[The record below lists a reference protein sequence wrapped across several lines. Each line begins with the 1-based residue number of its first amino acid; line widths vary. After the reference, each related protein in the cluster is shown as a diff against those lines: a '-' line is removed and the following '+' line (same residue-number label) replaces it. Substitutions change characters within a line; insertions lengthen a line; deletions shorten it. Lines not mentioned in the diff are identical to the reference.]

1 MGNSAILGVIVIVAL
16 FLLLR
21 KLSEVAVQYDLPSW
35 GIYLGGILSWAFV
48 LSLLGYA
55 AFTVYLIY
63 DLLANRNLVAIY
75 VLMFIGVIG
84 GMLLQGKEVL
94 DSSRVF
100 DYVRTSLRFEPY
112 TLNRFRLDDELEKKK
127 VKDVY
132 RQITGK
138 EAREMVGSPRLKT
151 EAEIRRLQREAAV
164 LAARQT
170 QLGSPT
176 LKDELKQLRA
186 GHVVNL
192 SDVWKINS
200 FKRSTHEWY
209 SNVSSLQID
218 PKTKSAIFHVN
229 LPEMTRTHVMQ
240 TNTLFSFKQDLY
252 AFLQAVS
259 SEEWLKPYASFVDQ
273 LDVTCFGLETDGF
286 GQTALYPFFHIL
298 ISVSELAARA
308 GKFFAVTEL
317 HTISRITFNN
327 GDPIA

>member
-1 MGNSAILGVIVIVAL
+1 MIVIVLL

-21 KLSEVAVQYDLPSW
+21 KLSEVAVQYELPPW
-35 GIYLGGILSWAFV
+35 GTYLGGILSWAFV
-48 LSLLGYA
+48 LSLLGYSVL
-55 AFTVYLIY
+55 TGYLIY
-63 DLLANRNLVAIY
+63 DLLANKNLVAIY
-75 VLMFIGVIG
+75 VLMFIGIIG
-84 GMLLQGKEVL
+84 GMLFQGKEVL
-94 DSSRVF
+94 DSARVG
-100 DYVRTSLRFEPY
+100 DYVRTALRFEPY
-112 TLNRFRLDDELEKKK
+112 TLNRFRLDDELEKKR

-138 EAREMVGSPRLKT
+138 EAREIVDTPRLKT
-151 EAEIRRLQREAAV
+151 EAERRRLQREAAV
-164 LAARQT
+164 LTSRQQQIT
-170 QLGSPT
+170 SPT
-176 LKDELKQLRA
+176 LKDEVQQLRA
-186 GHVVNL
+186 GHVVDL

-209 SNVSSLQID
+209 GNVSSLQID
-218 PKTKSAIFHVN
+218 PQTHRATFRVN
-229 LPEMTRTHVMQ
+229 LPEITRMQLVQ

-298 ISVSELAARA
+298 IGVSELAARA